1 MVVANFTLNNTVEQ
15 FADYIGEGSLSV
27 FGGPT
32 MVGLILVSVFLVF
45 CYYTKIPVD
54 GAAFIM
60 FFLII
65 ILTLAGLLPFSIMF
79 FGLIIS
85 GAVLAFAFL
94 KMIR

>member
-1 MVVANFTLNNTVEQ
+1 MANFTLNNTVEQ
-15 FADYIGEGSLSV
+15 FAGYIGEGSLNI

-32 MVGLILVSVFLVF
+32 MVGLILVTVFLVF

-65 ILTLAGLLPFSIMF
+65 VLTLSGLLPTSVMF
-79 FGLIIS
+79 IGLIVS
-85 GAVLAFAFL
+85 GVVLAFAVL